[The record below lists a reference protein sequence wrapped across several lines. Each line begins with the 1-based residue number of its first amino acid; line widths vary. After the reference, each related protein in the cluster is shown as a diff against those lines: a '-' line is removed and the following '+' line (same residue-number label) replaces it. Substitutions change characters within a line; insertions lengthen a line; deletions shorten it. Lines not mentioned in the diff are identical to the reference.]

1 MTRNYVTHHSALL
14 YSVHGYVRVHP
25 SIYIYIYVYMS
36 ATVPLE
42 TGTHNVRR
50 AFVQYCLSVL
60 GTFLEN
66 PPLSDTLAE
75 GKER

>member
-1 MTRNYVTHHSALL
+1 
-14 YSVHGYVRVHP
+14 
-25 SIYIYIYVYMS
+25 MS

-66 PPLSDTLAE
+66 PPLSFE
-75 GKER
+75 GVSLNSRHPSPRRVWKGGQSAGSGTISSGSAG